1 VRAHEQSSC
10 AVLLLQRAVRFRLC
24 NACRAASAVTTASF
38 SSAARCGTAARP
50 PSPTHARPRPRIRMS
65 AAAGRADALRSAAA
79 AGSRDRAPICSA
91 GHGAPGRSRRARA
104 ASADA
109 VGICCSATCGVPGVE
124 ERRGGAGVRRRGTAA
139 RGCSAGRAR
148 PARAAA
154 VRTGDPA
161 PDTRIASTSLPCVC
175 ALSSSPVLYDWSLV
189 PRHGAGT
196 CAADPSLS
204 QMPGVRCGPPAA
216 CIGG

>member
-1 VRAHEQSSC
+1 
-10 AVLLLQRAVRFRLC
+10 
-24 NACRAASAVTTASF
+24 
-38 SSAARCGTAARP
+38 
-50 PSPTHARPRPRIRMS
+50 
-65 AAAGRADALRSAAA
+65 
-79 AGSRDRAPICSA
+79 
-91 GHGAPGRSRRARA
+91 
-104 ASADA
+104 
-109 VGICCSATCGVPGVE
+109 
-124 ERRGGAGVRRRGTAA
+124 VRRRGTAA

-216 CIGG
+216 LYRWVIVTGPTAAAERMSKLGRTSEPDERTCTWWLGGARGHVMRARTARPSVGGGRRGLLHACVHVQSWRGTPVAHAGRFGLEFFFFAFLDLRLVVHSRRTIFR